1 MTIPV
6 FGYLCRAD
14 WDWLTVTVIVTG
26 FLLDLAVMVAT
37 AFGVS
42 TLSDER
48 FHEKFS
54 KA

>member
-1 MTIPV
+1 M
-6 FGYLCRAD
+6 
-14 WDWLTVTVIVTG
+14 TVIVTV
-26 FLLDLAVMVAT
+26 FLLVLAVMVAT